1 MARARL
7 RDQCRA
13 KLAGIEVPRPFSIE
27 VLCGRISD
35 LRGRPLH
42 LHPTPLPSGP
52 AMPCGMWISTAN
64 ADHVF
69 HVQGASALH
78 QRNIILHEIGH
89 MLWDHSG
96 GHQGTG
102 LAAMLTDLDP
112 AMVRRVLMRT
122 RYSTPEEKQAEMM
135 AALILEEAGWTSAPR
150 PDGLLGRL
158 SDVFGVSAG

>member
-1 MARARL
+1 MVRARL

-13 KLAGIEVPRPFSIE
+13 KLADLEVPRPFSIE
-27 VLCGRISD
+27 ALCDRIAD
-35 LRGRPLH
+35 IRGRPLH
-42 LHPTPLPSGP
+42 LHPFPSAQGL
-52 AMPCGMWISTAN
+52 PCGMWVSTAD
-64 ADHVF
+64 ADHIF
-69 HVQGASALH
+69 HAQGASALH

-102 LAAMLTDLDP
+102 LAALLTDLDP

-135 AALILEEAGWTSAPR
+135 AALILEEAGWTSTPR

-158 SDVFGVSAG
+158 SDAFGVSHGD